1 MEDFENKTQISIN
14 KITILKL
21 EKSCFAKHFLF
32 FATLLGTSMLVGD
45 GILTPCVSNIW
56 LAKLIIFILEVHYIT
71 FIHSLS
77 LLHFHPPVLSA
88 VGGIKKA
95 TSTITN
101 AINPWY
107 IIDYFRRNKKAA
119 WMTLGGTILCTTSKA
134 LFADVGHFIVLS
146 MQINTCCLFYPAL
159 VLQYTVQASVLV
171 KHPEYASDALYK
183 YVLDPLYWSMVVMA
197 ILAAVIA
204 RHEGQVYV
212 PEANYLLMLA
222 CVCVIFSFRS
232 FEKMN
237 NAYEHGVP
245 PIFRHYVENIPALHS
260 ILVFVFIKSLP
271 ISKIQLEERFIF
283 CKLEPKKINMY
294 RCVTRYGYMDVRNES
309 SAKDLADAFDNE
321 ESGPGED
328 VMIHEE
334 KQKEDV
340 GKEIE
345 TIEKAWQ
352 AGVVHLIGENE
363 VVAAKG
369 VGIAKRI
376 MIDYAYSFLKK
387 NLRQSDKV
395 FDIPHKRMLKVGMTY
410 EL

>member
-1 MEDFENKTQISIN
+1 
-14 KITILKL
+14 
-21 EKSCFAKHFLF
+21 
-32 FATLLGTSMLVGD
+32 
-45 GILTPCVSNIW
+45 
-56 LAKLIIFILEVHYIT
+56 
-71 FIHSLS
+71 
-77 LLHFHPPVLSA
+77 
-88 VGGIKKA
+88 
-95 TSTITN
+95 
-101 AINPWY
+101 
-107 IIDYFRRNKKAA
+107 
-119 WMTLGGTILCTTSKA
+119 
-134 LFADVGHFIVLS
+134 

-183 YVLDPLYWSMVVMA
+183 SVLDPLYWSMVVMA

-232 FEKMN
+232 SEKMN
-237 NAYEHGVP
+237 NAYE
-245 PIFRHYVENIPALHS
+245 
-260 ILVFVFIKSLP
+260 FIK
-271 ISKIQLEERFIF
+271 ED
-283 CKLEPKKINMY
+283 
-294 RCVTRYGYMDVRNES
+294 YGFYQEAIDNRS

-334 KQKEDV
+334 KQKEDM

-369 VGIAKRI
+369 AGIAKRI

-395 FDIPHKRMLKVGMTY
+395 FDIPHKRMPKVGMTY

>member
-1 MEDFENKTQISIN
+1 
-14 KITILKL
+14 
-21 EKSCFAKHFLF
+21 
-32 FATLLGTSMLVGD
+32 
-45 GILTPCVSNIW
+45 
-56 LAKLIIFILEVHYIT
+56 
-71 FIHSLS
+71 
-77 LLHFHPPVLSA
+77 
-88 VGGIKKA
+88 
-95 TSTITN
+95 
-101 AINPWY
+101 
-107 IIDYFRRNKKAA
+107 
-119 WMTLGGTILCTTSKA
+119 
-134 LFADVGHFIVLS
+134 

-204 RHEGQVYV
+204 
-212 PEANYLLMLA
+212 
-222 CVCVIFSFRS
+222 
-232 FEKMN
+232 
-237 NAYEHGVP
+237 
-245 PIFRHYVENIPALHS
+245 RHYVENIPALHS

-387 NLRQSDKV
+387 NLRQSDRV
-395 FDIPHKRMLKVGMTY
+395 FDIPHKRMPKVGMTY